1 MYEQS
6 VLWLQ
11 YVVTDGCSWCL
22 IVCCSTTPYVLLHVL
37 LFSAELYFQVADR
50 MSYCNEVERYACM
63 SNLVYCCN
71 MPSLAVVIRLYVALQ
86 RMVALLHVPLFS
98 TIVYFD
104 VVDLMSYCNVAEL
117 YACWSSC
124 FCLLGTTLVR
134 FADLQ
139 RCSALIGCSAT
150 CILFCSV
157 VYGRIVRPCF
167 TTYRFMTSIFVV
179 VLWHNV
185 MLQVEA

>member
-1 MYEQS
+1 MYEQF

-11 YVVTDGCSWCL
+11 YVVTDGCGWCL

-98 TIVYFD
+98 TILYFD
-104 VVDLMSYCNVAEL
+104 VVDLMSHCNVAEL

-124 FCLLGTTLVR
+124 FCLLGTILVR

-139 RCSALIGCSAT
+139 RCSALLVVTLHVFCLFS
-150 CILFCSV
+150 CIWAHCASVFYNPPILWQQLLWLFF
-157 VYGRIVRPCF
+157 GI
-167 TTYRFMTSIFVV
+167 
-179 VLWHNV
+179 
-185 MLQVEA
+185 MLCCR

>member
-1 MYEQS
+1 MYEQF

-11 YVVTDGCSWCL
+11 YVVTDGCGWCL

-86 RMVALLHVPLFS
+86 RLVALLHVPLFL
-98 TIVYFD
+98 TTLYFD

-139 RCSALIGCSAT
+139 RCSVLLVVALHV
-150 CILFCSV
+150 FCFV
-157 VYGRIVRPCF
+157 QLYMGALCVRA
-167 TTYRFMTSIFVV
+167 
-179 VLWHNV
+179 
-185 MLQVEA
+185 LQPTDL

>member
-11 YVVTDGCSWCL
+11 YVVTDGCGWCL
-22 IVCCSTTPYVLLHVL
+22 IVCCSTTPYVLLHVF

-50 MSYCNEVERYACM
+50 MSYCNVVERYACM

-124 FCLLGTTLVR
+124 FCLLGTTLVG

-139 RCSALIGCSAT
+139 RCSALLVVA
-150 CILFCSV
+150 LHVFCFV
-157 VYGRIVRPCF
+157 QLYMGALRVRA
-167 TTYRFMTSIFVV
+167 
-179 VLWHNV
+179 
-185 MLQVEA
+185 LQPTDL